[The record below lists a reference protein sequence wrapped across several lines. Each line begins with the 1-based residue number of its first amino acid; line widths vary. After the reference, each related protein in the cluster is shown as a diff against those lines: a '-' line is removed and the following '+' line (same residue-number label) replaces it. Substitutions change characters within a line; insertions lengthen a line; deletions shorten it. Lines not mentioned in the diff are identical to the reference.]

1 MKKSKVLAMA
11 LGLAMGLSASTALAA
26 EAQEGDALS

>member
-11 LGLAMGLSASTALAA
+11 LGLAMGVSASTALAA
-26 EAQEGDALS
+26 SEHGGKQ